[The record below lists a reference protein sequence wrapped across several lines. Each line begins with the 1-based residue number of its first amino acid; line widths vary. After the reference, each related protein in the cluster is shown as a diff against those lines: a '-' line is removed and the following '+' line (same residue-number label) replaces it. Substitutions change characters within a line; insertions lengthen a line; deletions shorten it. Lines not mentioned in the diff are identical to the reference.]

1 MENKT
6 KLESE
11 IKMRGIGGP
20 LLTIGDLLSDVG
32 GETVTA
38 SDSSHSSSP
47 SSLVQDS
54 NSTPHSLDLTK
65 LFQENY
71 DQLNKAFSGSDHSWT
86 ALTLK
91 LCTALET
98 ANKLVQST
106 NTNVTLLSEK
116 VLELERV
123 VQREDSATAAAKA
136 INVSLNRKQGQ
147 SIGSDQHR
155 T

>member
-1 MENKT
+1 MVIGIVYTVPGSGAYKMENKT
-6 KLESE
+6 KLDSE

-65 LFQENY
+65 LFQVLFFIY
-71 DQLNKAFSGSDHSWT
+71 IFMFVFFLSLFFSPPC
-86 ALTLK
+86 LTLI
-91 LCTALET
+91 CSFF
-98 ANKLVQST
+98 N
-106 NTNVTLLSEK
+106 
-116 VLELERV
+116 
-123 VQREDSATAAAKA
+123 
-136 INVSLNRKQGQ
+136 
-147 SIGSDQHR
+147 
-155 T
+155 